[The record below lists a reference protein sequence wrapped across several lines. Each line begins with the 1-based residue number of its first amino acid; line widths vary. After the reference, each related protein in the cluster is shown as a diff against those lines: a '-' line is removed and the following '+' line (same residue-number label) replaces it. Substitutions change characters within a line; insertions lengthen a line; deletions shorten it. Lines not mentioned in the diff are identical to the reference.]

1 MALHFNIQHFESLD
15 STNKEVLR
23 QAKDGAQEGLTI
35 VAEQQSHGK
44 GRLGRKWETVD
55 HALAMSVLLRPS
67 IDTTKVSQLSLV
79 SAVAAHEALS
89 LFAPQTRIKW
99 PNDLLIDGK
108 KVCGILTEMQQ
119 SKHGLAVVVGMGINV
134 SEPASGWAKDMRTPP
149 THLHAYSQ
157 HNISKDDV
165 LQAIL
170 ESLNT
175 WYSRFIQDGFFPIRH
190 AWEKAHIANGQTV
203 SVHDGNT
210 YIQGIALGLADDGAL
225 RLLVNGEEQRIIAGD
240 VSLME
245 SKT

>member
-1 MALHFNIQHFESLD
+1 MVLHYHIQYFESLD

-23 QAKDGAQEGLTI
+23 QAAQGAKEGLTI
-35 VAEQQSHGK
+35 VAEQQTDGK
-44 GRLGRKWETVD
+44 GRLGRTWETVD
-55 HALAMSVLLRPS
+55 HALAMSVLLRPQ
-67 IDTTKVSQLSLV
+67 IDVSQVSQLSLV
-79 SAVAAHEALS
+79 SAVAAHEALA

-119 SKHGLAVVVGMGINV
+119 GKHGLAVVVGLGINV
-134 SEPASGWAKDMRTPP
+134 SEPKSDWAKDMRTPP
-149 THLHAYSQ
+149 TSLNAYSPR
-157 HNISKDDV
+157 NIHKDDV

-175 WYSRFIQDGFFPIRH
+175 WYHRFTQDGFTPILE
-190 AWEKAHIANGQTV
+190 AWEKAHVANGQTV

-225 RLLVNGEEQRIIAGD
+225 RLLVNGKEQRIIAGD
-240 VSLME
+240 VSIME
-245 SKT
+245 STT

>member
-1 MALHFNIQHFESLD
+1 MLNFNIQHFESLD

-23 QAKDGAQEGLTI
+23 QAAQGAQEGLTI
-35 VAEQQSHGK
+35 VAEQQTKGK
-44 GRLGRKWETVD
+44 GRLGRTWETVD
-55 HALAMSVLLRPS
+55 HALAMSVLLRPQ
-67 IDTTKVSQLSLV
+67 IDAATVSQLSLV
-79 SAVAAHEALS
+79 SVVAAHEALA

-119 SKHGLAVVVGMGINV
+119 GKHGLAVVVGLGINV
-134 SEPASGWAKDMRTPP
+134 SEPKCGWAKNMRTPP
-149 THLHAYSQ
+149 TSINAFSQ
-157 HNISKDDV
+157 RNILKDDV

-175 WYSRFIQDGFFPIRH
+175 WYHRFVQDGFTPVLE
-190 AWEKAHIANGQTV
+190 AWEKAHVANGQTV
-203 SVHDGNT
+203 SVHDGNS
-210 YIQGIALGLADDGAL
+210 YIQGIALGLADGGAL

-245 SKT
+245 PKI

>member
-1 MALHFNIQHFESLD
+1 MNFNIQHFESLD

-23 QAKDGAQEGLTI
+23 QAAQGAKEGLTV
-35 VAEQQSHGK
+35 VAEQQTNGK
-44 GRLGRKWETVD
+44 GRLGRTWETVD
-55 HALAMSVLLRPS
+55 HALAMSVLLRPK
-67 IDTTKVSQLSLV
+67 IDVAEVSQLSLV

-119 SKHGLAVVVGMGINV
+119 GQHGLAVVVGLGINV
-134 SEPASGWAKDMRTPP
+134 SEPKSGWAKDMRTPP
-149 THLHAYSQ
+149 TSLNAYSP
-157 HNISKDDV
+157 HNIHKDDI

-175 WYSRFIQDGFFPIRH
+175 WYSHFIQDGFAPILK
-190 AWEKAHIANGQTV
+190 AWEKAHVASGQTV
-203 SVHDGNT
+203 SVFDGNS

-225 RLLVNGEEQRIIAGD
+225 RLLVNGVEQRIIAGD